1 MELTDHLFI
10 VFCWLGVNILCL
22 ASLCR
27 MPQVWL
33 RNLAAMKQKAMQ
45 KKLLSQLHSEKVI
58 QKVILDF
65 YSKVLPFGCMLWY
78 R

>member
-1 MELTDHLFI
+1 MAKKPGCNEAKSH
-10 VFCWLGVNILCL
+10 
-22 ASLCR
+22 A
-27 MPQVWL
+27 
-33 RNLAAMKQKAMQ
+33 

>member
-45 KKLLSQLHSEKVI
+45 KSCFLSYTV
-58 QKVILDF
+58 KVILDF